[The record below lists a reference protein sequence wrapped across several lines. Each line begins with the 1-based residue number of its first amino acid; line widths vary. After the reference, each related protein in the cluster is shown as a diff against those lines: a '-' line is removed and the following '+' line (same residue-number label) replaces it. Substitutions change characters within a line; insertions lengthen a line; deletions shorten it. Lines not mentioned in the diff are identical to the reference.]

1 MKLDDSD
8 DDDEVAA
15 PVVVVARLIATEV
28 PEVASMASLSTP

>member
-15 PVVVVARLIATEV
+15 PVVVVAKLIGTEV
-28 PEVASMASLSTP
+28 PEVASLSTP